1 MMVTVYTKP
10 NCMQC
15 MVTKKFLTEHDINF
29 QVKNTENESYRNEVI
44 DMGYT
49 GLPVVVTDND
59 QWSGLR
65 MDKLHGL
72 VD

>member
-1 MMVTVYTKP
+1 MVTVYTKP

-29 QVKNTENESYRNEVI
+29 QVKSTENENYRNEVI

-59 QWSGLR
+59 QWSVLR